1 MKNITSE
8 ELFPMAVTP
17 MNFSRG
23 DVVKKIFMD
32 NITTPYVGVVTS
44 VVPSTNKV
52 EVQWPHGNGIED
64 PWDLIKVNPI
74 INPPVVKQDKA
85 YKTYQNQKAQ
95 QYNENFFKKL
105 DHYNVLNEF
114 VSENLKPLI
123 VRISKLYNEGFSKK
137 EAFEKLKLKYENNHI
152 LANALDKIY
161 NDSVYLKRTNVL
173 DIEGTAKEASL
184 EIKGNSDEGFKVSY
198 SLGKNNQS
206 NYFSSYKLAFE
217 AFKTYED
224 IMVNLDDKK
233 DYADIVSKMAKVN
246 SESSVRNHV
255 ESIKTADIS
264 ILVDRIL
271 KNLEDK

>member
-8 ELFPMAVTP
+8 ELFPMTVTP
-17 MNFSRG
+17 LNFTRG
-23 DVVKKIFMD
+23 DVVKKIFTD
-32 NITTPYVGVVTS
+32 NLTTPYVGVVTS

-52 EVQWPHGNGIED
+52 EVQWPHGNGLED

-85 YKTYQNQKAQ
+85 YKTHQNQKAQ
-95 QYNENFFKKL
+95 QYNEKFFKKL

-114 VSENLKPLI
+114 VNENLQPLI
-123 VRISKLYNEGFSKK
+123 MRISKFYNEGYSKK
-137 EAFEKLKLKYENNHI
+137 EAFEKVKLKYENNHI
-152 LANALDKIY
+152 LKSALDKIY

-173 DIEGTAKEASL
+173 DIEGNAKEASL
-184 EIKGNSDEGFKVSY
+184 EIKGNSNEGFKVSY

-224 IMVNLDDKK
+224 IMVNLDNKQ
-233 DYADIVSKMAKVN
+233 DYSDIVSKVAKL
-246 SESSVRNHV
+246 SSQSSVRDHIEN
-255 ESIKTADIS
+255 IKTADVA

-271 KNLEDK
+271 KNLEEK